1 MIARIA
7 YAFREMWASF
17 RRNLTLTVAAILTS
31 AIALLL
37 VGTTF
42 LIQRAFDNLL
52 VQWRGDVEMI
62 VFVRSDATP
71 EQISLIDQ
79 TIKAAPTIIDVEK
92 LRYLDKTQSYEEAK
106 RIFVGDPVTLS
117 LLTPDNIPSQ
127 FKVVPITQ
135 DPELVRSLSEQYRS
149 LPGVQDVALAEDEFQ
164 VISTL
169 SRFVRT
175 VTLVMSL
182 VLLVVAVG
190 LIWNTIRT
198 AMFARRREIE
208 VMKLVVAVGLIWNTI
223 RTAMFARRR
232 EIEVMKLVG
241 ATNWFIR
248 VPFMLEGLLHGLLG
262 GIASCG
268 GLWVLNSAW
277 TNGVAGFKPGTGI
290 SSLVVPSGYLTG
302 VMLMI
307 LAIGALVGAVGSA
320 IAASRFLDV

>member
-1 MIARIA
+1 VIARIA

-17 RRNLTLTVAAILTS
+17 RRNLTLTIAAILTS

-37 VGTTF
+37 VGTTL
-42 LIQRAFDNLL
+42 LIQRSFDNLL
-52 VQWRGDVEMI
+52 LQWKGDVALI

-71 EQISLIDQ
+71 EQIALIDES
-79 TIKAAPTIIDVEK
+79 IRSAPTIIDVEK
-92 LRYLDKTQSYEEAK
+92 LQYLDKTQTYEEAK
-106 RIFVGDPVTLS
+106 RIFAGDPVTLS
-117 LLTPDNIPSQ
+117 LLTPENIPSE

-135 DPELVRSLSEQYRS
+135 DPALVRSLSEQYRS
-149 LPGVQDVALAEDEFQ
+149 LPGVEDVALAEDEFE

-182 VLLVVAVG
+182 VLL
-190 LIWNTIRT
+190 
-198 AMFARRREIE
+198 F
-208 VMKLVVAVGLIWNTI
+208 VAVGLIWNTI

-248 VPFMLEGLLHGLLG
+248 IPFMLEGLLQGLIGAVL
-262 GIASCG
+262 SCG

-277 TNGVAGFKPGTGI
+277 TSGVAGFKPGTGI
-290 SSLVVPSGYLTG
+290 SSLVVPSGYLSG
-302 VMLMI
+302 VMIVI
-307 LAIGALVGAVGSA
+307 LLIGALAGAIGSA

>member
-62 VFVRSDATP
+62 VFVRSDATS

-79 TIKAAPTIIDVEK
+79 TIKAAPTIIDAEK
-92 LRYLDKTQSYEEAK
+92 LLYLDKTQSYEEAK

-208 VMKLVVAVGLIWNTI
+208 VMKLV
-223 RTAMFARRR
+223 
-232 EIEVMKLVG
+232 G

-290 SSLVVPSGYLTG
+290 SSLVVPSSYLTG

-307 LAIGALVGAVGSA
+307 LAIGALVGAIGSA

>member
-17 RRNLTLTVAAILTS
+17 RRNLTLTAAAILTS

-37 VGTTF
+37 VGTTL
-42 LIQRAFDNLL
+42 LIQRAFENLL
-52 VQWRGDVEMI
+52 VQWKGDVAMI

-71 EQISLIDQ
+71 EQIALIDES
-79 TIKAAPTIIDVEK
+79 IRSAPTIINVDK
-92 LRYLDKTQSYEEAK
+92 LEYLDKTQTYEEAK
-106 RIFVGDPVTLS
+106 RIFAGDPVTLS
-117 LLTPDNIPSQ
+117 LLTPENIPSE
-127 FKVVPITQ
+127 FKVVPLTQ
-135 DPELVRSLSEQYRS
+135 DPALVRSLSEQYRS
-149 LPGVQDVALAEDEFQ
+149 LPGVEDVALAEDEFQ

-208 VMKLVVAVGLIWNTI
+208 VMKLV
-223 RTAMFARRR
+223 
-232 EIEVMKLVG
+232 G

-248 VPFMLEGLLHGLLG
+248 VPFMLEGLLQGLIGAVL
-262 GIASCG
+262 SCG
-268 GLWVLNSAW
+268 GLWALNSAW
-277 TNGVAGFKPGTGI
+277 TGGVAGFKPGTGI
-290 SSLVVPSGYLTG
+290 SSLVVPSGYLSA
-302 VMLMI
+302 VMVVI
-307 LAIGALVGAVGSA
+307 LLIGAFAGAIGSA

>member
-17 RRNLTLTVAAILTS
+17 MRNLTLTVAAILTS

-62 VFVRSDATP
+62 VFVRIDATP

-79 TIKAAPTIIDVEK
+79 TIKAAPTIIDAEK
-92 LRYLDKTQSYEEAK
+92 LLYLDKTQSYEEAK

-208 VMKLVVAVGLIWNTI
+208 VMKLV
-223 RTAMFARRR
+223 
-232 EIEVMKLVG
+232 G

-290 SSLVVPSGYLTG
+290 SSLVVPSSYLTG

-307 LAIGALVGAVGSA
+307 LAIGALVGAIGSA

>member
-79 TIKAAPTIIDVEK
+79 TIKAAPTIIDAEK
-92 LRYLDKTQSYEEAK
+92 LLYLDKTQSYEEAK

-135 DPELVRSLSEQYRS
+135 DPDLVRSLSEQYRS

-182 VLLVVAVG
+182 VL
-190 LIWNTIRT
+190 
-198 AMFARRREIE
+198 
-208 VMKLVVAVGLIWNTI
+208 LVVAVGLIWNTI

-290 SSLVVPSGYLTG
+290 SSLVVPSSYLTG

-307 LAIGALVGAVGSA
+307 LAIGALVGAIGSA

>member
-79 TIKAAPTIIDVEK
+79 TIKAAPTIIDVEE

-135 DPELVRSLSEQYRS
+135 DSELVRSLSEQYRS

-182 VLLVVAVG
+182 VL
-190 LIWNTIRT
+190 
-198 AMFARRREIE
+198 
-208 VMKLVVAVGLIWNTI
+208 LVVAVGLIWNTI

>member
-17 RRNLTLTVAAILTS
+17 RRNLTLTAAAILTS

-37 VGTTF
+37 VGTTL
-42 LIQRAFDNLL
+42 LIQRAFENLL
-52 VQWRGDVEMI
+52 VQWKGDVAMI

-71 EQISLIDQ
+71 EQISLIDES
-79 TIKAAPTIIDVEK
+79 IRSAPTIIDVDK
-92 LRYLDKTQSYEEAK
+92 LEYLDKTQTYEEAK

-117 LLTPDNIPSQ
+117 LLTPENIPSE

-135 DPELVRSLSEQYRS
+135 DPALVRSLSEQYRS
-149 LPGVQDVALAEDEFQ
+149 LPGVEEVALAEDEFE

-169 SRFVRT
+169 SKFVRT

-182 VLLVVAVG
+182 VL
-190 LIWNTIRT
+190 
-198 AMFARRREIE
+198 
-208 VMKLVVAVGLIWNTI
+208 LVVAVGLIWNTI

-248 VPFMLEGLLHGLLG
+248 VPFMLEGLLQGLIG
-262 GIASCG
+262 AVVSCG
-268 GLWVLNSAW
+268 GLWALNSAW

-290 SSLVVPSGYLTG
+290 SSLVVPSGYLSA
-302 VMLMI
+302 VMFVI
-307 LAIGALVGAVGSA
+307 LIIGALAGAIGSA

>member
-17 RRNLTLTVAAILTS
+17 RRNLTLTIAAILTS

-37 VGTTF
+37 VCTTL
-42 LIQRAFDNLL
+42 LIHRSFDNLL
-52 VQWRGDVEMI
+52 VQWKGDVALI

-71 EQISLIDQ
+71 EQIALIDES
-79 TIKAAPTIIDVEK
+79 IRSAPTIIDVEK
-92 LRYLDKTQSYEEAK
+92 LQYLDKTQTYEEAK
-106 RIFVGDPVTLS
+106 RIFAGDPVTLS
-117 LLTPDNIPSQ
+117 LLTPENIPSE

-135 DPELVRSLSEQYRS
+135 DPALVRSLSEQYRS
-149 LPGVQDVALAEDEFQ
+149 LPGVEDVALAEDEFE

-182 VLLVVAVG
+182 VLL
-190 LIWNTIRT
+190 
-198 AMFARRREIE
+198 F
-208 VMKLVVAVGLIWNTI
+208 VAVGLIWNTI

-248 VPFMLEGLLHGLLG
+248 ITFMLEGLLQGLIGAVL
-262 GIASCG
+262 SCG

-277 TNGVAGFKPGTGI
+277 TSGVAGFKPGTGI
-290 SSLVVPSGYLTG
+290 SSLVVPSGYLSG
-302 VMLMI
+302 VMI
-307 LAIGALVGAVGSA
+307 LILLIGALAGAIGSA

>member
-17 RRNLTLTVAAILTS
+17 RRNLTLTIAAILTS

-79 TIKAAPTIIDVEK
+79 TIKAAPTIIDAEK
-92 LRYLDKTQSYEEAK
+92 LQYLDKTQSYEEAK

-208 VMKLVVAVGLIWNTI
+208 VMKLV
-223 RTAMFARRR
+223 
-232 EIEVMKLVG
+232 G
-241 ATNWFIR
+241 ATNWFIC

-277 TNGVAGFKPGTGI
+277 SNGVAGFKPGTGI
-290 SSLVVPSGYLTG
+290 SSLVVPSSYLTG
-302 VMLMI
+302 VMLLI

>member
-17 RRNLTLTVAAILTS
+17 RRNLTLTAAAILTS

-37 VGTTF
+37 VGTTL
-42 LIQRAFDNLL
+42 LIQRAFENLL
-52 VQWRGDVEMI
+52 VQWKGDVAMI

-71 EQISLIDQ
+71 EQISLIDES
-79 TIKAAPTIIDVEK
+79 IRSAPTIINVDK
-92 LRYLDKTQSYEEAK
+92 LQYLDKTQTYEEAK

-117 LLTPDNIPSQ
+117 LLTPENIPSE

-135 DPELVRSLSEQYRS
+135 DPALVRSLSEQYRS
-149 LPGVQDVALAEDEFQ
+149 LPGVEDVALAEDEFE

-169 SRFVRT
+169 SKFVRT

-182 VLLVVAVG
+182 VL
-190 LIWNTIRT
+190 
-198 AMFARRREIE
+198 
-208 VMKLVVAVGLIWNTI
+208 LVVAVGLIWNTI

-248 VPFMLEGLLHGLLG
+248 VPFMLEGLLQGLIG
-262 GIASCG
+262 AVVSCG
-268 GLWVLNSAW
+268 GLWALNSAW
-277 TNGVAGFKPGTGI
+277 TSGVAGFKPGTGI
-290 SSLVVPSGYLTG
+290 SSLVVPSGYLSA
-302 VMLMI
+302 VMFVI
-307 LAIGALVGAVGSA
+307 LIIGALAGAIGSA

>member
-79 TIKAAPTIIDVEK
+79 TIKAAPTIIDAEK
-92 LRYLDKTQSYEEAK
+92 LQYLDKTQSYEEAK

-182 VLLVVAVG
+182 VLLFVAVG

-198 AMFARRREIE
+198 AMY
-208 VMKLVVAVGLIWNTI
+208 
-223 RTAMFARRR
+223 ARRR

-290 SSLVVPSGYLTG
+290 SSLIVPSGYLTG

>member
-17 RRNLTLTVAAILTS
+17 RRNLTLTAAAILTS

-37 VGTTF
+37 VGTTL
-42 LIQRAFDNLL
+42 LIQRAVENLL
-52 VQWRGDVEMI
+52 VQWKGDVAMI

-71 EQISLIDQ
+71 EQIALIDES
-79 TIKAAPTIIDVEK
+79 IRSAPTIINVDK
-92 LRYLDKTQSYEEAK
+92 LQYLDKTQTYEEAK

-117 LLTPDNIPSQ
+117 LLTPENIPSE

-135 DPELVRSLSEQYRS
+135 DPALVRSLSEQYRS
-149 LPGVQDVALAEDEFQ
+149 LPGVEDVALAEDEFE

-169 SRFVRT
+169 SKFVRT

-182 VLLVVAVG
+182 VL
-190 LIWNTIRT
+190 
-198 AMFARRREIE
+198 
-208 VMKLVVAVGLIWNTI
+208 LVVAVGLIWNTI

-248 VPFMLEGLLHGLLG
+248 VPFMLEGLLQGLIG
-262 GIASCG
+262 AVVSCG
-268 GLWVLNSAW
+268 GLWALNSAW

-290 SSLVVPSGYLTG
+290 SSLVVPSGYLSA
-302 VMLMI
+302 VMFVI
-307 LAIGALVGAVGSA
+307 LIIGALAGAIGSA

>member
-1 MIARIA
+1 MIARVA

-17 RRNLTLTVAAILTS
+17 RRNLTLTIAAILTS

-37 VGTTF
+37 VGTTL

-52 VQWRGDVEMI
+52 VQWKGDVALI

-71 EQISLIDQ
+71 EQIALIDES
-79 TIKAAPTIIDVEK
+79 IRSAPTIIDVDK
-92 LRYLDKTQSYEEAK
+92 LEYLDKTQTYEEAK
-106 RIFVGDPVTLS
+106 RIFAGDPVTLS
-117 LLTPDNIPSQ
+117 LLTPENIPSE

-135 DPELVRSLSEQYRS
+135 DPALVRSLSEQYRS
-149 LPGVQDVALAEDEFQ
+149 LPGVEDVALAEDEFE

-182 VLLVVAVG
+182 VLLFVAVG

-208 VMKLVVAVGLIWNTI
+208 VMT
-223 RTAMFARRR
+223 
-232 EIEVMKLVG
+232 LVG

-248 VPFMLEGLLHGLLG
+248 IPFMLEGLLQGLIGAVL
-262 GIASCG
+262 SCG

-277 TNGVAGFKPGTGI
+277 TSGVAGFKPGTGI
-290 SSLVVPSGYLTG
+290 SSLVVPSGYLSG
-302 VMLMI
+302 VMIVI
-307 LAIGALVGAVGSA
+307 LLIGALAGAIGSA

>member
-17 RRNLTLTVAAILTS
+17 RRNLTLTAAAILTS

-37 VGTTF
+37 VGTTL
-42 LIQRAFDNLL
+42 LIQRAFENLL
-52 VQWRGDVEMI
+52 VQWKGDVAMI

-71 EQISLIDQ
+71 EQIALIDES
-79 TIKAAPTIIDVEK
+79 IRSAPTIINVDK
-92 LRYLDKTQSYEEAK
+92 LQYLDKTQTYEEAK
-106 RIFVGDPVTLS
+106 RIFAGDPVTLS
-117 LLTPDNIPSQ
+117 LLTPENIPSE
-127 FKVVPITQ
+127 FKVVPLTQ
-135 DPELVRSLSEQYRS
+135 DPALVRSLSEQYRS
-149 LPGVQDVALAEDEFQ
+149 LPGVEDVALAEDEFE

-169 SRFVRT
+169 SKFVRT

-182 VLLVVAVG
+182 VL
-190 LIWNTIRT
+190 
-198 AMFARRREIE
+198 
-208 VMKLVVAVGLIWNTI
+208 LVVAVGLIWNTI

-248 VPFMLEGLLHGLLG
+248 VPFMLEGLLQGLIG
-262 GIASCG
+262 AIVSCG
-268 GLWVLNSAW
+268 GLWALNSAW

-290 SSLVVPSGYLTG
+290 SSLVVPSGYLSG
-302 VMLMI
+302 VMVVI
-307 LAIGALVGAVGSA
+307 LIIGALAGAIGSA

>member
-42 LIQRAFDNLL
+42 LIQRAFDHLL

-79 TIKAAPTIIDVEK
+79 TIKAAPTIIDVEE

-182 VLLVVAVG
+182 VLLVVA
-190 LIWNTIRT
+190 I
-198 AMFARRREIE
+198 
-208 VMKLVVAVGLIWNTI
+208 GLIWNTI

>member
-7 YAFREMWASF
+7 YAVREMWASF
-17 RRNLTLTVAAILTS
+17 RRNLTLTAAAILTS

-37 VGTTF
+37 VGTTL
-42 LIQRAFDNLL
+42 LIQRAFENLL
-52 VQWRGDVEMI
+52 VQWKGDVAMI

-71 EQISLIDQ
+71 EQISLIDES
-79 TIKAAPTIIDVEK
+79 IRSAPTIINVDK
-92 LRYLDKTQSYEEAK
+92 LEYLDKTQTYEEAK

-117 LLTPDNIPSQ
+117 LLTPENIPSE

-135 DPELVRSLSEQYRS
+135 DPALVRSLSEQYRS
-149 LPGVQDVALAEDEFQ
+149 LPGVEDVALAEDEFE

-169 SRFVRT
+169 SKFVRT

-182 VLLVVAVG
+182 VL
-190 LIWNTIRT
+190 
-198 AMFARRREIE
+198 
-208 VMKLVVAVGLIWNTI
+208 LVVAVGLIWNTI

-248 VPFMLEGLLHGLLG
+248 VPFMLEGLLQGLIG
-262 GIASCG
+262 AVVSCG
-268 GLWVLNSAW
+268 GLWALNSAW

-290 SSLVVPSGYLTG
+290 SSLVVPSGYLSA
-302 VMLMI
+302 VMFVI
-307 LAIGALVGAVGSA
+307 LIIGALAGAIGSA

>member
-17 RRNLTLTVAAILTS
+17 RRNLTLTAAAILTS

-37 VGTTF
+37 VGTTL
-42 LIQRAFDNLL
+42 LIQRAFENLL
-52 VQWRGDVEMI
+52 VQWKGDVAMI

-71 EQISLIDQ
+71 EQIALIDES
-79 TIKAAPTIIDVEK
+79 IRSAPTIINVDK
-92 LRYLDKTQSYEEAK
+92 LQYLDKTQTYEEAK
-106 RIFVGDPVTLS
+106 RIFAGDPVTLS
-117 LLTPDNIPSQ
+117 LLTPENIPSE
-127 FKVVPITQ
+127 FKVVPLTQ
-135 DPELVRSLSEQYRS
+135 DPALVRSLSEQYRS
-149 LPGVQDVALAEDEFQ
+149 LPGVEDVALAEDEFE

-169 SRFVRT
+169 SKFVRT

-182 VLLVVAVG
+182 VL
-190 LIWNTIRT
+190 
-198 AMFARRREIE
+198 
-208 VMKLVVAVGLIWNTI
+208 LVVAVGLIWNTI

-248 VPFMLEGLLHGLLG
+248 VPFMLEGLLQGLIG
-262 GIASCG
+262 AVVSCG
-268 GLWVLNSAW
+268 GLWALNSAW

-290 SSLVVPSGYLTG
+290 SSLVVPSGYLSG
-302 VMLMI
+302 VMGVI
-307 LAIGALVGAVGSA
+307 LIIGALAGAIGSA